1 MLAKQVFKIIVL
13 QQTLFGMKN
22 SHHQMILRGNITT
35 KQTDLSNKWILDL
48 ILIIFKNRYFDP
60 DQSSPNT
67 DSKSSML
74 KKSK

>member
-22 SHHQMILRGNITT
+22 SLHQMILRGSITT
-35 KQTDLSNKWILDL
+35 KQTDLSNKCILDL
-48 ILIIFKNRYFDP
+48 ILIIFKNRYFNP
-60 DQSSPNT
+60 DQLSTNT
-67 DSKSSML
+67 DSKSSMF